1 MVVAL
6 AELPWERP
14 QKRSRFVRPDPIRH
28 VRKILRRIEVHG
40 HSEHS
45 RAQLVLSVRRLLASD
60 FWDGPSSTG

>member
-14 QKRSRFVRPDPIRH
+14 LKRSRFVRPDPIRR
-28 VRKILRRIEVHG
+28 VRESLRRIEVRG

-45 RAQLVLSVRRLLASD
+45 RAQLILSVRRLLASD
-60 FWDGPSSTG
+60 FWDGPPSTG

>member
-14 QKRSRFVRPDPIRH
+14 RRRSRVARPDPIRR
-28 VRKILRRIEVHG
+28 VRNVLRRMEVRG
-40 HSEHS
+40 PSEET

-60 FWDGPSSTG
+60 FWDGPISAA